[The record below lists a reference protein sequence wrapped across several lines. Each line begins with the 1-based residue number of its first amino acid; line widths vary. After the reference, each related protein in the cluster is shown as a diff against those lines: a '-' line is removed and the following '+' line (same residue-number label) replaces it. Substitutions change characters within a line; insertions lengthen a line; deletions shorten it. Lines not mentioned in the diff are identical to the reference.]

1 MTPKQ
6 KRLRIRIKNERI
18 NKIKKYVLGI
28 ILLAG
33 FLKLLSEGLRL
44 I

>member
-28 ILLAG
+28 IVLAC

>member
-6 KRLRIRIKNERI
+6 KRLRRRIRHERIKTG
-18 NKIKKYVLGI
+18 KKYVLGI

-33 FLKLLSEGLRL
+33 FIKLLSEGLKL
-44 I
+44 L